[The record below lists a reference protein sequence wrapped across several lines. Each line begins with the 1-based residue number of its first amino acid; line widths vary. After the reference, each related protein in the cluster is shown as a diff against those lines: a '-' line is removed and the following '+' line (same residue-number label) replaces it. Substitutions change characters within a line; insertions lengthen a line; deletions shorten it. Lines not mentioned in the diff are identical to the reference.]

1 MSHSMILF
9 FVKVLRISKT
19 VSSENSN
26 IQLVGGRI
34 KLAFVKLTIKERT
47 EFQQMSAYSLLK
59 GISVAH

>member
-1 MSHSMILF
+1 MILF

-34 KLAFVKLTIKERT
+34 KLAFAKLTIKERT
-47 EFQQMSAYSLLK
+47 EFQQMSAYSRLK
-59 GISVAH
+59 EFQ

>member
-1 MSHSMILF
+1 MILF
-9 FVKVLRISKT
+9 FVLLRISKT

-34 KLAFVKLTIKERT
+34 KLAFAKLTIKERT

>member
-1 MSHSMILF
+1 MILF

-19 VSSENSN
+19 VSIENSN

-34 KLAFVKLTIKERT
+34 KMAFAKLTIKERT
-47 EFQQMSAYSLLK
+47 EFQQMSAHSRLK